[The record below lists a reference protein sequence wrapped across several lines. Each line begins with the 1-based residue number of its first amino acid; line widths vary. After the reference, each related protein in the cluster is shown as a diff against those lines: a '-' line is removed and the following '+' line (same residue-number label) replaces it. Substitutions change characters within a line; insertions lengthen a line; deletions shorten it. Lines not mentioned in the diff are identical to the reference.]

1 MAAAAK
7 TFSSSPALPLDDV
20 PSSHTGSFDGRRR
33 LRGAWLIDIDRIKPD
48 PAQPRKVNN
57 TAAQEEFNATVSRLG
72 ILQPITVRFIEKDNV
87 YRIIT
92 GERRFRAAKQAGLG
106 QIPCWVQEPNDQ
118 DVLLHQI
125 VENWHRCEMHPYD
138 LADALAR
145 MRDENGYN
153 QKQIAQQT
161 GKSEGE
167 ISKLLALLILDADVQ
182 KTAREDSTG
191 RITKKHLYTVI
202 GLEGEDQRRLI
213 GKVQNEGLTTTE
225 LKKHAQRASSTHT
238 QQKRPGAPVKQA
250 RFNTTSA
257 TVTVTFRRQNVTDD
271 DIIAALDEAR
281 ALAADS
287 NRNSS
292 E

>member
-7 TFSSSPALPLDDV
+7 TFSSSPALPLDDA
-20 PSSHTGSFDGRRR
+20 PSSHAGSFDGRRR

-48 PAQPRKVNN
+48 PGQPRKVNDM
-57 TAAQEEFNATVSRLG
+57 AAQQELNATVSRLG

-92 GERRFRAAKQAGLG
+92 GERRYQAAKQAGLE
-106 QIPCWVQEPNDQ
+106 QIPCWVQEPSDE
-118 DVLLHQI
+118 DILLHQI
-125 VENWHRCEMHPYD
+125 VENWHRSDMHPYD

-145 MRDENGYN
+145 LRDENGYN

-167 ISKLLALLILDADVQ
+167 ISKLLALLTLDADVQ

-191 RITKKHLYTVI
+191 RITKKHLYALI
-202 GLEGEDQRRLI
+202 RLKGEDQRTLI
-213 GKVQNEGLTTTE
+213 AKVRNEGLTTTE
-225 LKKHAQRASSTHT
+225 LKKHAQRVSSNGT
-238 QQKRPGAPVKQA
+238 QQNRGGAPVKQA
-250 RFNTTSA
+250 RFNTASA
-257 TVTVTFRRQNVTDD
+257 TVTVTFRRRNVTDD

-287 NRNSS
+287 DRKNTA
-292 E
+292 